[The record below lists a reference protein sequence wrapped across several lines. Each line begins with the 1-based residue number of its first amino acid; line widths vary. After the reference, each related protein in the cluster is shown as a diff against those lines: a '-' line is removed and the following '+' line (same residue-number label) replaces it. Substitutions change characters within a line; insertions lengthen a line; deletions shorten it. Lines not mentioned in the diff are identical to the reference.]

1 MPATLGIDETGA
13 QVDQQQQLLLM
24 AAKKRYAWIE
34 IGGGTGENIE
44 KMNKYFPIA
53 NFHRVY
59 LIDIT
64 PSLCEIARK
73 R

>member
-1 MPATLGIDETGA
+1 MPTTLGIDETGA
-13 QVDQQQQLLLM
+13 QVDQQQLL
-24 AAKKRYAWIE
+24 AKKRYAWIE

-44 KMNKYFPIA
+44 KMNKFFPIA